1 MKLIRKAIS
10 FFFMNGELTGLGVFT
25 AVTLGIFSTYFS
37 VEFLPFKGLKILGL
51 CIGVVFVGIGGYSAR
66 AKALGLPP
74 PFTSDPLGWRKA
86 KESYKTKEETE
97 EKRANK
103 K

>member
-1 MKLIRKAIS
+1 MKLIRKAIP

-25 AVTLGIFSTYFS
+25 AVTLGILSTYLS

-51 CIGVVFVGIGGYSAR
+51 CIGVVFIGIGGYSAR

-86 KESYKTKEETE
+86 KESYKPPKDSED
-97 EKRANK
+97 K
-103 K
+103 KTNDN